1 MKIIIRGCVAALCMG
16 LLVGAQSVLAAQWR
30 TGAAPNEQR
39 WWYDNEDGTY
49 LRNGWFWLD
58 GNQDGIAE
66 CYYFDADGWMLAD
79 TVTPDGY
86 TVNGNGAWVQ
96 NGQVMTR
103 ERNQTEEGVADM
115 IAITVK
121 VGNTSYPAWLYDNES
136 GRTLVSRF
144 PMTISMGELN
154 GNEKYYYLPQDL
166 PTNTEAIGNIHSGD
180 LMLFG
185 SDCLVLFYEDFRTS
199 YRYTKLGYLEDPSG
213 LAAALGHGNV
223 NVTLEAR

>member
-1 MKIIIRGCVAALCMG
+1 MS
-16 LLVGAQSVLAAQWR
+16 LLVGAQSVMAARWK
-30 TGAAPNEQR
+30 TGTAPNEQN

-103 ERNQTEEGVADM
+103 ETNQTEEGVADM

-121 VGNTSYPAWLYDNES
+121 VGNASYPAHLYDNES
-136 GRTLVSRF
+136 SRALVSRF

-154 GNEKYYYLPQDL
+154 GNEKYYYLPQAL

-199 YRYTKLGYLEDPSG
+199 YRYTKLGYLENPSG
-213 LAAALGHGNV
+213 LAAALGRGSV

>member
-1 MKIIIRGCVAALCMG
+1 MKKMIRGCVAALCMS
-16 LLVGAQSVLAAQWR
+16 LLVGAQTVLTSQWR
-30 TGAAPNEQR
+30 TGAAPKEQR
-39 WWYDNEDGTY
+39 WWY
-49 LRNGWFWLD
+49 
-58 GNQDGIAE
+58 
-66 CYYFDADGWMLAD
+66 
-79 TVTPDGY
+79 TPDGY
-86 TVNGNGAWVQ
+86 AVSGDK
-96 NGQVMTR
+96 
-103 ERNQTEEGVADM
+103 EINQTEEGVADM

-121 VGNTSYPAWLYDNES
+121 AGNTSYPAYLYDNES
-136 GRTLVSRF
+136 SRALVSRF

-213 LAAALGHGNV
+213 LAAALGRGNV
-223 NVTLEAR
+223 NVTFETR